1 LFIKLQDKTGWFF
14 NTVILIFNITS
25 ENVKMKRRNF
35 IQLSTLAGVGLSLPM
50 AGILNACST
59 HPEHSLEFKN
69 LITGLLRDWSD
80 GMLKVQIN
88 NPSNLEVHGALGCPS
103 CSHIHGRC
111 MDAVYPFLYMA
122 DKTGDEKYLEG
133 AKLVM
138 LWAENNVSQN
148 DGSWTVIQNP
158 KSWKGITVF
167 GAIALAEALH
177 YHGHVLDNE
186 TRLAWTKR
194 LERAGQYIYDT
205 FTIDFT
211 NVNYPGTAVYGLN
224 LIGDVLSRNDFKAKA
239 KVLAIGIKDYF
250 TPKEGLLFGECK
262 NPSSRLSKKG
272 LYGVD
277 LGYNVEETLNSL
289 VMYSLKEND
298 EDLLQ
303 ILTKSLNSHLEFMMP
318 DGGWDNSWGNR
329 MYKWSY
335 WGSRTCDGSQPAFG
349 MMSHVN
355 PAFGTAAVKNTELL
369 QRCTA
374 DGLIH
379 GGPHYVSAGIP
390 PCVHHT
396 FTHAKPLAALLDH
409 WEHLPEINTNAEL
422 PRATADG
429 VTHFKDLD
437 VYLFARGNWRGTVSA
452 YDAEYHYKEDF
463 RQASGGALG
472 VLYHNKVGLLCTA
485 SMAKY
490 QMVEKNN
497 QQLQP
502 GKDICLTPRIE
513 TFKEGVWYTN
523 LYDLPATV
531 NYKDEN
537 GTVELIA
544 DVDLKNVDRKEV
556 EGTASAFDIEYK
568 CSADKTVIRVSTE
581 QAITEPTAFVLPVI
595 SPNSEVVT
603 KISDTE
609 MTIQKPEGLVTIR
622 ANVPL
627 KIKDMAGS
635 RTFNM
640 VPGVEAIPFE
650 AFFDTEKKQDLEISI
665 SVS

>member
-1 LFIKLQDKTGWFF
+1 
-14 NTVILIFNITS
+14 
-25 ENVKMKRRNF
+25 MKRRNF
-35 IQLSTLAGVGLSLPM
+35 IKFSAIAGVGLSLPIS
-50 AGILNACST
+50 GLLHSCTS

-69 LITGLLRDWSD
+69 LITGLLKRWSD
-80 GMLKVQIN
+80 GMLNVQIN
-88 NPSNLEVHGALGCPS
+88 DPSNLEVHGALGCPS

-122 DKTGDEKYLEG
+122 DKTGDKKYIEG

-138 LWAENNVSQN
+138 TWAENNVSQEN
-148 DGSWTVIQNP
+148 GAWTVIRNP
-158 KSWKGITVF
+158 KSWKGITIF

-177 YHGHVLDNE
+177 YHGHVLDE
-186 TRLAWTKR
+186 DTRTAWTNR
-194 LERAGQYIYDT
+194 LDKAGQYIYDT

-211 NVNYPGTAVYGLN
+211 NINYPGTAVYGLN
-224 LIGDVLSRNDFKAKA
+224 LIGDVLNRTDFKVKS
-239 KVLAIGIKDYF
+239 KTLASQVKDYF
-250 TPKEGLLFGECK
+250 TPNEGLLFGECK
-262 NPSSRLSKKG
+262 KSSSKLSEKG
-272 LYGVD
+272 LHGVD

-289 VMYSLKEND
+289 VMYALKEKD
-298 EDLLQ
+298 EELLE
-303 ILTKSLNSHLEFMMP
+303 ILTKSLNSHLEFMLP
-318 DGGWDNSWGNR
+318 DGAWDNSWGNR

-349 MMSHVN
+349 MMAHIN

-379 GGPHYVSAGIP
+379 GGLGFIEAGIP

-409 WEHLPEINTNAEL
+409 WDHLPEINANTSL

-437 VYLFARGNWRGTVSA
+437 VFLFARGDWRGTVSA
-452 YDAEYHYKEDF
+452 YDAEYHYKEDY

-472 VLYHNKVGLLCTA
+472 VLYHDKVGLLCAA
-485 SMAKY
+485 SMAEY
-490 QMVEKNN
+490 ALVEKNN
-497 QQLQP
+497 QQVQP
-502 GKDICLTPRIE
+502 NKDICLTPRVE
-513 TFKEGVWYTN
+513 VFKDDVWYTN

-531 NYKDEN
+531 ASEDTGDIIKI
-537 GTVELIA
+537 IA
-544 DVDLKNVDRKEV
+544 DVKLKNVNRKEV
-556 EGTASAFDIEYK
+556 EGTASAFDITYK
-568 CSADKTVIRVSTE
+568 CAVDKTEIKVTTK
-581 QAITEPTAFVLPVI
+581 QDITAQTAFVLPIV
-595 SPNSEVVT
+595 SPNNEVVT
-603 KISDTE
+603 HVSDSE
-609 MTIQKPEGLVTIR
+609 ITIQKPEAVVTIK

-627 KIKDMAGS
+627 KIKEMAGS

-640 VPGVEAIPFE
+640 VPGVEAIPIE
-650 AFFDTEKKQDLEISI
+650 AYFDKETNEVLEISV